1 MPHEGVTGAVKNVR
15 APRAERATAGAVNSM
30 WAPRAERACPDEKSS
45 MTGVTAP
52 CLSSSGGVPVSS
64 SLPKMGTLNCIIPP
78 NKLLR
83 TWEPG
88 EESVCLSTEAGLC
101 QVSFGDLSAFNR
113 RRRRASRRARKP
125 RTRRCSS
132 TIQGSCAEI
141 IAEFCASNDA
151 WMAFSSR
158 AERVRAVCR
167 FRRQAMA
174 MSSTEW
180 PMRRRRLIRRL
191 IGRPYF
197 HQFLIKVAEQCRT
210 LRSSNECFTVA

>member
-15 APRAERATAGAVNSM
+15 APRAEKAAAGIAKSM
-30 WAPRAERACPDEKSS
+30 WAPRAERACPDA
-45 MTGVTAP
+45 AP
-52 CLSSSGGVPVSS
+52 SLSSSGGVPVSS
-64 SLPKMGTLNCIIPP
+64 SLPKIGKLTFIVPP
-78 NKLLR
+78 SKLLR
-83 TWEPG
+83 TREPG

-101 QVSFGDLSAFNR
+101 QVSFDDLSAFNR

-125 RTRRCSS
+125 RARRCSS

-158 AERVRAVCR
+158 AERARAVCK

-180 PMRRRRLIRRL
+180 TLRRRRLIRRL
-191 IGRPYF
+191 IGSSYF

-210 LRSSNECFTVA
+210 LSSSNQCFAVA